1 MTERDVRDK
10 ALARIVANE
19 IGLIY
24 SLGTG
29 TIDDADEA
37 VMTLI
42 KAIRAEYRPW
52 WMMGEV

>member
-29 TIDDADEA
+29 TIDDADNV
-37 VMTLI
+37 VMRLI
-42 KAIRAEYRPW
+42 KTIREEYRPW
-52 WMMGEV
+52 WMMGDV